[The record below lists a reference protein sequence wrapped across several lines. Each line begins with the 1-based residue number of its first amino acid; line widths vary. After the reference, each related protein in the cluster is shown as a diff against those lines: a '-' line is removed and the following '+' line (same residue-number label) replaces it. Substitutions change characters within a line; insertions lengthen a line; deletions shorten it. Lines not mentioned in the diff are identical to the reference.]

1 MCDLKDVAERVA
13 DQCSAIAVRRI
24 KRRLKAGRSSSEG
37 PSVYRVRVIDVD
49 VQERGEQFPYG
60 GGRDHDQGVTDAALS
75 GTIRR
80 DLADRTKHSLKE
92 VDLSGHV
99 AHDDAG
105 CDCVVPGWRTANP

>member
-13 DQCSAIAVRRI
+13 HHCSSIAVRRI
-24 KRRLKAGRSSSEG
+24 EWELKTGRSSSEG
-37 PSVYRVRVIDVD
+37 PSVYRVRVIDID
-49 VQERGEQFPYG
+49 VQERGEQIPFG
-60 GGRDHDQGVTDAALS
+60 GGRDHDQGVTDADLS

-99 AHDDAG
+99 AQDDAG